1 VPQGRKKELSYGA
14 DAWSAVFADR
24 TAELREISR
33 YLHDTVSQELV
44 TLAFTLSHIESM
56 PLPDSA
62 RAELESAQRMIDH
75 CCREV
80 RLIGCL
86 LAPPPLVSDNPLPS
100 AIEQLAQFLSEE
112 TGMRISCDLDPPP
125 ALSDDSHAL
134 LVTAVQSWLAL
145 PIRRRTEP
153 SVHIRLRNR
162 PREVM
167 LDLGMSPPPAA
178 AAEGWA
184 VLRGR
189 ARALGGEFSVT
200 VESERVSA
208 SLCLPQRA
216 EA

>member
-1 VPQGRKKELSYGA
+1 LSDGA
-14 DAWSAVFADR
+14 DAGSAVFADR
-24 TAELREISR
+24 IAELREISR

-44 TLAFTLSHIESM
+44 TLAFTLSYIESM
-56 PLPDSA
+56 ALPDSA

-86 LAPPPLVSDNPLPS
+86 LAPAPLVADNPLPS

-153 SVHIRLRNR
+153 SVQIRLRNR

-167 LDLGMSPPPAA
+167 LDLGMSPPPAD

-184 VLRGR
+184 LLRGR

-208 SLCLPQRA
+208 FLRLPQGA